1 MLYSIRKFLRCIARD
16 ERGMT
21 LLEVL
26 IVMVI
31 LGLLAALGSTQLM
44 AYLGRARTDSARL
57 QIQELSTALD
67 LFRIDVGRL
76 PSSAEGLGVL
86 VQPPP
91 NLKSWRGP
99 YLRKTSALLDPWG
112 RPYIFRSPG
121 EHGEFDLSSLGS
133 DGNLGGNGEDRDVA
147 NWTIR

>member
-1 MLYSIRKFLRCIARD
+1 MLYAIRHIVRD

-44 AYLGRARTDSARL
+44 AYLGRAKTDTARL
-57 QIQELSTALD
+57 QMQELSTALD

-86 VQPPP
+86 VRQPQ
-91 NLKSWRGP
+91 NLKNWRGP
-99 YLRKTSALLDPWG
+99 YLRKASALVDPWG
-112 RPYIFRSPG
+112 RSYVFRSPG
-121 EHGEFDLSSLGS
+121 QHGEFDLSSLGA
-133 DGNLGGNGEDRDVA
+133 DGNVGGSGEDRDVT
-147 NWTIR
+147 NWTSR